1 MSETINSVTL
11 NSVKNES
18 IASLNHFNVSGAML
32 FKMQEYWISQQCNFV
47 TEASITKRRLRSSQ
61 RRKIDM
67 FSFEHFATNI
77 I

>member
-32 FKMQEYWISQQCNFV
+32 FKMQEYWISQHCNFV